1 MAKSISK
8 ISKELEKLTDDMKK
22 MAKEYGEASG
32 QERQELVKKLKDMTK
47 KKKDLEHELERG
59 VMDLDQDVD
68 LQIDEVRKAIR
79 AIIREELL
87 KKKLNE
93 IEFNDTGS
101 KTDPEVEKGIDAA
114 MAKFMSGFKA
124 DVNDIEQTAND
135 TEELERLAKKY
146 PELNKLTK
154 ENKLNEEVGLILI
167 FSILAA
173 MPKLIKHLSSV
184 LKWASKFSTGGA
196 GISWVDKFASGMKN
210 FGEAWHHSYIK
221 MVMAVLKAIPA
232 YRKAPHALQEKIAET
247 VWMAIVA
254 TLLITS
260 GTGAVKAAQ
269 HGDATLS
276 GLETALAAV
285 KRGEL
290 SAWLEAELASTLSA
304 SAAAGAAKL

>member
-1 MAKSISK
+1 MARSISK

-22 MAKEYGEASG
+22 AAKEYGTASG
-32 QERQELVKKLKDMTK
+32 KEREEMVKQLKEMTK
-47 KKKDLEHELERG
+47 KKKDLERELERG

-79 AIIREELL
+79 AIVREELI

-93 IEFNDTGS
+93 IEFNDAGS
-101 KTDPEVEKGIDAA
+101 KTDPEVKKGIDAA

-124 DVNDIEQTAND
+124 DAKDIEQTAND

-173 MPKLIKHLSSV
+173 MPKLIKQLAV
-184 LKWASKFSTGGA
+184 ILKWAAKFSTGGA
-196 GISWVDKFASGMKN
+196 GISWVDKFASGMEE
-210 FGEAWHHSYIK
+210 FGEAWHHGYVQ
-221 MVMAVLKAIPA
+221 MVMTMLKIVPA
-232 YRKAPHALQEKIAET
+232 YRKAPHDLQEKIAEK

-254 TLLITS
+254 TLLISS

-269 HGDATLS
+269 HGDVALS

-290 SAWLEAELASTLSA
+290 NAWLEAELASTMA
-304 SAAAGAAKL
+304 SA